1 MSQFKLLR
9 MTKETIDEYLK
20 NGYWTKKVFSD
31 FLDEHTAD
39 MPDREAVVDSKGR
52 YTFRDLKR
60 LVNRVAL
67 NFIEMGI
74 RKGDL
79 LVLQTQECVEYFAV
93 RLACER
99 AGIVSMVEPLTFRHR
114 EMEHVL
120 MASGAAAIVIPWNF
134 RNFDYFQMIQ
144 ELRPKLSQ
152 LKHIFVIGDSVP
164 KGAIPLSE
172 IMVER
177 LDEEQFTKISKDRK
191 IDPTE
196 ISYLASTTGTT
207 GLPKLIQQ
215 FIAGRVSSCS
225 QHVEEWKITKEDIVA
240 PFAPLSGA
248 VGMTIGFH
256 CALIAGAK
264 SVMREHYQG
273 AEEMLSLIQEERVT
287 LPSVVPAQLS
297 RIVDCPDFG
306 NFDISSLRAIRC
318 GGGYLAPDLAKK
330 AEEKLNCEILIGYGG
345 QDFGSIASVPAGSPQ
360 DVRRVTV
367 GRPLPGNIIKLLDD
381 DGNEVPLGGVGE
393 IAVRSVSAPDGYIG
407 DQEANRAT
415 YDEQGFGKT
424 GDLGRIDENGYL
436 SIVGRK
442 KDIIIRGG
450 QNIFPGEVENL
461 LFTHPDVSAA
471 AIVGMPDPVMGEKC
485 CAFLIL
491 KPGRKLTFEEMI
503 AFLKDKGLAKFKL
516 PERLE
521 CVSEFPLAGG
531 MKVDK
536 KALRSDIEKKLKE
549 EGKL

>member
-1 MSQFKLLR
+1 MSEFQLLR
-9 MTKETIDEYLK
+9 MSQETIDEYLEK
-20 NGYWTKKVFSD
+20 GYWNKKVFSD
-31 FLDEHTAD
+31 FLDQHAAE
-39 MPDREAVVDSKGR
+39 MPDREAIVDSKGR
-52 YTFRDLKR
+52 YTFKELNQQ
-60 LVNRVAL
+60 VNRVAVKL
-67 NFIEMGI
+67 VEMGI
-74 RKGDL
+74 EKGDL

-99 AGIVSMVEPLTFRHR
+99 AGIVSMVEPRTFRHR

-120 MASGAAAIVIPWNF
+120 GESGAAAVVIPWNF
-134 RNFDYFQMIQ
+134 RKFDYFQMIQ
-144 ELRPKLSQ
+144 ELRPKLPH
-152 LKHIFVIGDSVP
+152 LKHIFIIGDSVP
-164 KGAIPLSE
+164 EGTVSLSKIMAEPVDEKRLPDILKG
-172 IMVER
+172 
-177 LDEEQFTKISKDRK
+177 RK
-191 IDPTE
+191 IDPTK

-215 FIAGRVSSCS
+215 FIAGRISSCS
-225 QHVEEWKITKEDIVA
+225 QHVEEWKMTKDDIVV

-264 SVMREHYQG
+264 SVMREHYNG

-297 RIVDCPDFG
+297 RIVDCPDFDK
-306 NFDISSLRAIRC
+306 FDISSLRAIRC

-330 AEEKLNCEILIGYGG
+330 AEEKLSCEILIGYGG
-345 QDFGSIASVPAGSPQ
+345 QDFGSISSVPAGSPP
-360 DVRRVTV
+360 DIRRVTV
-367 GRPLPGNIIKLLDD
+367 GRPLPGNIVKLLDD
-381 DGNEVPLGGVGE
+381 DGNEVAPGGVGE

-407 DQEANRAT
+407 APEANRAT
-415 YDEQGFGKT
+415 YDDEGFGKT
-424 GDLGRIDENGYL
+424 GDLGRIDANGFL

-450 QNIFPGEVENL
+450 QNIFPGEIENL

-471 AIVGMPDPVMGEKC
+471 AIVGMPDREMGEKC
-485 CAFLIL
+485 CAFLIM
-491 KPGRKLTFEEMI
+491 KSGTEITFDEMI
-503 AFLKDKGLAKFKL
+503 TFLKDKGLAPFKL

-521 CVSEFPLAGG
+521 CVPEFPLAGG

-536 KALRSDIEKKLKE
+536 KALKADVEKKLKE